1 MHTKKNKKILIY
13 LFLFCIIGTLNN
25 KNLSNFHFP
34 KIDQI
39 NVIGLDDQENS
50 EILRSL
56 EIFKS
61 DNLFFLDPKK
71 IEKMINNISYID
83 EFFISK
89 KYPTTLNVKMQ
100 KAKYLAYTIK
110 DNKTFILGSNKKLI
124 LVSDMKKKLPYIYGD
139 LEIEKFF
146 DLKKDIERSNFEF
159 DEVKNLFF
167 FTSGRWDI
175 ETFSGVIIKLP
186 RSMVDETL
194 NFYVE
199 LIKKN
204 DFKKIKTIDLR
215 QKNQV
220 IINE

>member
-34 KIDQI
+34 KINQI
-39 NVIGLDDQENS
+39 NISGLDDQENS

-56 EIFKS
+56 EVFKN

-89 KYPTTLNVKMQ
+89 KYPTTLNVKIQ

-124 LVSDMKKKLPYIYGD
+124 VASDMKKKLPYIYGD

-175 ETFSGVIIKLP
+175 ETFSGVVIKLP

-215 QKNQV
+215 QNNQV

>member
-34 KIDQI
+34 KINQI
-39 NVIGLDDQENS
+39 NISGLDNQENS
-50 EILRSL
+50 EILKSL
-56 EIFKS
+56 EVLKR
-61 DNLFFLDPKK
+61 DNLFFLDSKK

-83 EFFISK
+83 EFYISK
-89 KYPTTLNVKMQ
+89 KYPTTLNVKIQ
-100 KAKYLAYTIK
+100 KAKYMAYTIK

-124 LVSDMKKKLPYIYGD
+124 VASDMKKKLPLIYGD

>member
-34 KIDQI
+34 KINQI
-39 NVIGLDDQENS
+39 NISGLDNQENS
-50 EILRSL
+50 EILKSL
-56 EIFKS
+56 EVLKS

-83 EFFISK
+83 EFYISK
-89 KYPTTLNVKMQ
+89 KYPTTLNVKIQ
-100 KAKYLAYTIK
+100 KAKYIAYTIK

-124 LVSDMKKKLPYIYGD
+124 VANDMKKKLPYIYGD

>member
-34 KIDQI
+34 KINQI
-39 NVIGLDDQENS
+39 NISGLDNQENS
-50 EILRSL
+50 KILKSL
-56 EIFKS
+56 EVLKR
-61 DNLFFLDPKK
+61 DNLFFLDSKK

-83 EFFISK
+83 EFYISK
-89 KYPTTLNVKMQ
+89 KYPTTLNVKIQ
-100 KAKYLAYTIK
+100 KAKYMAYTIK

-124 LVSDMKKKLPYIYGD
+124 VASDMKKKLPYIYGD

-175 ETFSGVIIKLP
+175 ETFSGVVIKLP

-204 DFKKIKTIDLR
+204 DFKKIKTIDFR
-215 QKNQV
+215 QNNQV

>member
-25 KNLSNFHFP
+25 KNLSNFNFP

-39 NVIGLDDQENS
+39 NISGLDNQENS
-50 EILRSL
+50 EILKSL
-56 EIFKS
+56 EVFKS

-83 EFFISK
+83 EFYISK
-89 KYPTTLNVKMQ
+89 KYPTTLNVKIQ
-100 KAKYLAYTIK
+100 KAKYMAYTIK

-124 LVSDMKKKLPYIYGD
+124 VASDMKKKLPYIYGD

-215 QKNQV
+215 QNNQV

>member
-34 KIDQI
+34 KINQI
-39 NVIGLDDQENS
+39 NISGLDNQENS
-50 EILRSL
+50 EILKSL
-56 EIFKS
+56 EVLKS

-83 EFFISK
+83 EFYISK
-89 KYPTTLNVKMQ
+89 KYPTTLNVKIQ

-124 LVSDMKKKLPYIYGD
+124 VANDMKKKLPYIYGD

-175 ETFSGVIIKLP
+175 ETFSGVVIKLP

-215 QKNQV
+215 QNNQV

>member
-13 LFLFCIIGTLNN
+13 LFLFFIIGTLNN

-34 KIDQI
+34 KINQI
-39 NVIGLDDQENS
+39 NISGLDDQENS

-56 EIFKS
+56 EVFKN

-89 KYPTTLNVKMQ
+89 KYPTTLNVKIQ
-100 KAKYLAYTIK
+100 KAKYMAYTIK

-124 LVSDMKKKLPYIYGD
+124 IANDMKKKLPYIYGD

-194 NFYVE
+194 NFYLE

-215 QKNQV
+215 QNNQV

>member
-34 KIDQI
+34 KINQI
-39 NVIGLDDQENS
+39 NISGLDNQENS
-50 EILRSL
+50 EILKSL
-56 EIFKS
+56 EVLKS

-83 EFFISK
+83 EFYISK
-89 KYPTTLNVKMQ
+89 KYPTTLNVKIQ
-100 KAKYLAYTIK
+100 KAKYMAYTIK

-124 LVSDMKKKLPYIYGD
+124 VANDMKKKLPYIYGD

-175 ETFSGVIIKLP
+175 ETFSGVVIKLP

-215 QKNQV
+215 QNNQV

>member
-39 NVIGLDDQENS
+39 NVSGLDDQENS

-56 EIFKS
+56 EVFKS

-89 KYPTTLNVKMQ
+89 KYPTTLNVKIQ
-100 KAKYLAYTIK
+100 KAKYMAYTIK

-124 LVSDMKKKLPYIYGD
+124 VANDMKKKLPYIYGD

-175 ETFSGVIIKLP
+175 ETFSGVVIKLP

-199 LIKKN
+199 LIKKS

>member
-34 KIDQI
+34 KINQI
-39 NVIGLDDQENS
+39 NISGLDNQENS
-50 EILRSL
+50 EILKSL
-56 EIFKS
+56 EVLKS

-71 IEKMINNISYID
+71 IEKIINNISYID
-83 EFFISK
+83 EFNMSK
-89 KYPTTLNVKMQ
+89 KYPTTLNVKIQ
-100 KAKYLAYTIK
+100 KAKYMAYTIK

-124 LVSDMKKKLPYIYGD
+124 VASDMKKKLPLIYGD

>member
-34 KIDQI
+34 KINQI

-89 KYPTTLNVKMQ
+89 KYPTTLNVKIQ
-100 KAKYLAYTIK
+100 KAKYMAYTIK

-124 LVSDMKKKLPYIYGD
+124 VASDMKKKLPYIYGD

-199 LIKKN
+199 LIKKS

-215 QKNQV
+215 QNNQV

>member
-34 KIDQI
+34 KINQI
-39 NVIGLDDQENS
+39 NISGLDNQENS
-50 EILRSL
+50 EILKSL
-56 EIFKS
+56 EVLKS

-83 EFFISK
+83 EFYISK
-89 KYPTTLNVKMQ
+89 KYPTTLNVKIQ
-100 KAKYLAYTIK
+100 KAKYMAYTIK

-124 LVSDMKKKLPYIYGD
+124 VANDMKKKLPYIYGD

-146 DLKKDIERSNFEF
+146 ELKKDIERSNFEF

-175 ETFSGVIIKLP
+175 ETFSGVVIKLP

-204 DFKKIKTIDLR
+204 DFKKIKTIDFR
-215 QKNQV
+215 QNNQV

>member
-34 KIDQI
+34 KINQI
-39 NVIGLDDQENS
+39 NISGLDNQENS
-50 EILRSL
+50 EILKSL
-56 EIFKS
+56 EVLKS

-83 EFFISK
+83 EFYISK
-89 KYPTTLNVKMQ
+89 KYPTTLNVKIQ
-100 KAKYLAYTIK
+100 KAKYMAYTIK

-124 LVSDMKKKLPYIYGD
+124 VASDMKKKLPYIYGD

>member
-13 LFLFCIIGTLNN
+13 LFLFFIIGTLNN

-34 KIDQI
+34 KINQI
-39 NVIGLDDQENS
+39 NISGLDDQENS
-50 EILRSL
+50 EILKSL
-56 EIFKS
+56 EVFKS
-61 DNLFFLDPKK
+61 DNLFFLEPKK
-71 IEKMINNISYID
+71 IELTLNSISYID

-89 KYPTTLNVKMQ
+89 KYPTTLNVNFR

-124 LVSDMKKKLPYIYGD
+124 VTSDMKKKLPYIYGD

-194 NFYVE
+194 NFYIE
-199 LIKKN
+199 LIQKD
-204 DFKKIKTIDLR
+204 DFKKAKTIDLR
-215 QKNQV
+215 QNNQV

>member
-34 KIDQI
+34 KINQI
-39 NVIGLDDQENS
+39 NISGLDDQENS
-50 EILRSL
+50 EILKIL
-56 EIFKS
+56 EVFKS
-61 DNLFFLDPKK
+61 DNLFFLGPKK

-89 KYPTTLNVKMQ
+89 KYPTTLNVKIQ
-100 KAKYLAYTIK
+100 KAKYMAYTIK

-124 LVSDMKKKLPYIYGD
+124 VANDIKKKLPYIYGD

-146 DLKKDIERSNFEF
+146 ELKKDIERSNFEF

-175 ETFSGVIIKLP
+175 ETFSGVVIKLP

-204 DFKKIKTIDLR
+204 DFKKIKTIDFR
-215 QKNQV
+215 QNNQV

>member
-39 NVIGLDDQENS
+39 NVSGLDDQGNS

-56 EIFKS
+56 EVFKS

-83 EFFISK
+83 KFFISK
-89 KYPTTLNVKMQ
+89 KYPTTLNVKIQ
-100 KAKYLAYTIK
+100 KTQYMAYTIK

-124 LVSDMKKKLPYIYGD
+124 LASDMKKKLPYIYGD

-194 NFYVE
+194 NFYIE
-199 LIKKN
+199 LIQKD
-204 DFKKIKTIDLR
+204 DFKKAKTIDLR
-215 QKNQV
+215 QNNQV

>member
-34 KIDQI
+34 KINQI
-39 NVIGLDDQENS
+39 NISGLDNQENS
-50 EILRSL
+50 EILKSL
-56 EIFKS
+56 EVLKS

-83 EFFISK
+83 EFYISK
-89 KYPTTLNVKMQ
+89 KYPTTLNVKIQ
-100 KAKYLAYTIK
+100 KTKYMAYTIK

-124 LVSDMKKKLPYIYGD
+124 VANDMKKKLPYIYGD

-194 NFYVE
+194 NFYIE
-199 LIKKN
+199 LIQKD

-215 QKNQV
+215 QNNQV

>member
-34 KIDQI
+34 KINQI
-39 NVIGLDDQENS
+39 NISGLDNQENS
-50 EILRSL
+50 EILKSL
-56 EIFKS
+56 EVLKS

-83 EFFISK
+83 EFNMSK
-89 KYPTTLNVKMQ
+89 KYPTTLNVKIQ
-100 KAKYLAYTIK
+100 KAKYMAYTIK

-124 LVSDMKKKLPYIYGD
+124 VASDMKKKLPYIYGD

-175 ETFSGVIIKLP
+175 ETFSGVVIKLP

-204 DFKKIKTIDLR
+204 DFKKIKIIDLR
-215 QKNQV
+215 QNNQV

>member
-34 KIDQI
+34 KINQI
-39 NVIGLDDQENS
+39 NISGLDNQENS
-50 EILRSL
+50 EILKSL
-56 EIFKS
+56 EVLKS

-83 EFFISK
+83 EFYISK
-89 KYPTTLNVKMQ
+89 KYPTTLNVKIQ
-100 KAKYLAYTIK
+100 KAKYMAYTIK

-124 LVSDMKKKLPYIYGD
+124 VANDMKKKLPYIYGD

-175 ETFSGVIIKLP
+175 ETFSGVVIKLP

-204 DFKKIKTIDLR
+204 DFKKIKTIDFR
-215 QKNQV
+215 QNNQV

>member
-1 MHTKKNKKILIY
+1 MRTKKNKKILIY

-39 NVIGLDDQENS
+39 NVSGLDDQGNS

-56 EIFKS
+56 EVFKS

-83 EFFISK
+83 KFFISK
-89 KYPTTLNVKMQ
+89 KYPTTLNVKIQ
-100 KAKYLAYTIK
+100 KTQYMAYTIK

-124 LVSDMKKKLPYIYGD
+124 LASDMKKKLPYIYGD

-194 NFYVE
+194 NFYIE
-199 LIKKN
+199 LIQKD
-204 DFKKIKTIDLR
+204 DFKKAKTIDLR
-215 QKNQV
+215 QNNQV

>member
-34 KIDQI
+34 KINQI
-39 NVIGLDDQENS
+39 NISGLDNQENS
-50 EILRSL
+50 EILKSL
-56 EIFKS
+56 EVLKS

-83 EFFISK
+83 EFYISK
-89 KYPTTLNVKMQ
+89 KYPTTLNVKIQ
-100 KAKYLAYTIK
+100 KAKYMAYTIK

-124 LVSDMKKKLPYIYGD
+124 VASDMKKKLPYIYGD

-175 ETFSGVIIKLP
+175 ETFSGVVIKLP

-215 QKNQV
+215 QNNQV

>member
-34 KIDQI
+34 KINQI
-39 NVIGLDDQENS
+39 NISGLDNQENS
-50 EILRSL
+50 EILKSL
-56 EIFKS
+56 EVFKS

-83 EFFISK
+83 EFYISK
-89 KYPTTLNVKMQ
+89 KYPTTLNVKIQ
-100 KAKYLAYTIK
+100 KAKYMAYTIK

-124 LVSDMKKKLPYIYGD
+124 VASDMKKKLPYIYGD

-175 ETFSGVIIKLP
+175 ETFSGVVIKLP

-194 NFYVE
+194 NFYV
-199 LIKKN
+199 
-204 DFKKIKTIDLR
+204 
-215 QKNQV
+215 
-220 IINE
+220 

>member
-34 KIDQI
+34 KINQI
-39 NVIGLDDQENS
+39 NISGLDNQENS
-50 EILRSL
+50 EILKSL
-56 EIFKS
+56 EVFK
-61 DNLFFLDPKK
+61 NEELFFLDPKK
-71 IEKMINNISYID
+71 IEKMINDISFID

-89 KYPTTLNVKMQ
+89 KYPTTLNVKIQ
-100 KAKYLAYTIK
+100 KAKYMAYTIK

-124 LVSDMKKKLPYIYGD
+124 VASDMKKKLPYIYGD

-175 ETFSGVIIKLP
+175 ETFSGVVIKLP

-215 QKNQV
+215 QNNQV

>member
-34 KIDQI
+34 KINQI
-39 NVIGLDDQENS
+39 NISGLDDQENS

-56 EIFKS
+56 EVFKN

-89 KYPTTLNVKMQ
+89 KYPTTLNVKIQ

-124 LVSDMKKKLPYIYGD
+124 VASDMKKKLPYIYGD

-186 RSMVDETL
+186 RSMIDETL

-215 QKNQV
+215 QNNQV

>member
-13 LFLFCIIGTLNN
+13 LFLFFIIGTLNN

-34 KIDQI
+34 KINQI
-39 NVIGLDDQENS
+39 NISGLDNQENS
-50 EILRSL
+50 EILKSL
-56 EIFKS
+56 EVLKS

-83 EFFISK
+83 EFYISK
-89 KYPTTLNVKMQ
+89 KYPTTLNVKIQ
-100 KAKYLAYTIK
+100 KAKYMAYTIK

-124 LVSDMKKKLPYIYGD
+124 VANDMKKKLPYIYGD

-175 ETFSGVIIKLP
+175 ETFSGVVIKLP

-204 DFKKIKTIDLR
+204 DFKKIKTIDFR
-215 QKNQV
+215 QNNQV